1 VLTSKYLC
9 EFVLFAN
16 LQEEKAKE
24 MKMRKEEDEIQKEM
38 ARIRKEMDEERRK
51 KAIEEL
57 RYGCTISLIDV
68 LCHYDFGTAFTLE

>member
-1 VLTSKYLC
+1 
-9 EFVLFAN
+9 
-16 LQEEKAKE
+16 
-24 MKMRKEEDEIQKEM
+24 MKMRKEEEEIQKEM
-38 ARIRKEMDEERRK
+38 ARIRKEMDEEHRK